1 MKKYVNVLPAT
12 CLLRT
17 TLVSCKEN
25 ENAKKDKAVLETTN
39 IDSTVKPGDNFFLYV
54 NGAWIKKAQIPPT
67 ETQLGSFLELYNR
80 TKANLH
86 NIVEEAAKGGQ
97 PAGSI
102 EQKVG
107 DFYASGMDSATI
119 EKLGYDPVK
128 PYLQQIDAIKDARG
142 IMQFVASQQL
152 EGNGIFMGQS
162 IGADEK
168 NSNMNI
174 ASFYQAGLGL
184 PDRDYYF
191 KTDPATQAIVK
202 AYQQYMQKLFTLTG
216 DDSATAVK
224 KMTAVYAL
232 EKQLA
237 GSHRTNEDLRDPQ
250 SNYHKLA
257 VAALDKQM
265 PVIGW
270 SSQLTAVGIKADSVN
285 IGQPAYFAKLNE
297 LLKTAPVDTWK
308 TYLRFHILNDAASAL
323 SSDFVNARFEY
334 SGKALNGQQK
344 IKPRWERMVA
354 NTDGNLGEALG
365 QLYVKK
371 YFTEEA
377 KKRMQ
382 ELVNNLQTAFD
393 ARISKLDWMTD
404 STKQKAKEKLHA
416 FLKKIG
422 YPDKWRDYSKVTID
436 RGKYFENLVSCSKN
450 EYQFQLAKVGKPVD
464 RTEWGMTPPTINAY
478 YNPTFNEIV
487 FPAGILQYPF
497 FDAAADDAIN
507 YGGIGMVIGHE
518 MTHGFDDQGA
528 QYDKDGNMK
537 NWWGKED
544 SIKFKAKSQQVIDLY
559 NGFTILDTVH
569 VKGRLTTGENMADI
583 GGIAIAYDAFKMTKQ
598 GQGNEKIDG
607 FTPDQRFFMS
617 FAQIWRSKIKEETQR
632 FHIAVDPH
640 SPPMYR
646 VNGPLMNFAPF
657 YEAFG
662 VKQGDKMF
670 KTETDRI
677 KIW

>member
-12 CLLRT
+12 FLLLT

-25 ENAKKDKAVLETTN
+25 ENAKKDKAFLETTN